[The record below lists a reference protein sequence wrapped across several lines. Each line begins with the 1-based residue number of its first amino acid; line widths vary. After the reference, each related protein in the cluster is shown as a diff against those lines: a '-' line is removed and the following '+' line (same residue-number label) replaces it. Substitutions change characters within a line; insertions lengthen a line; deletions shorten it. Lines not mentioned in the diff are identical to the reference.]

1 MLSYNAPWNPSG
13 GSPVEMPAD
22 EQTRCLSRAR
32 VWPKEGSVRRIVLA
46 AVLSLIALTPAAGE
60 VRIMASSGGE
70 VTEYLKLFATLRQSG
85 ERVVIDGPCF
95 SACTLVLSAV
105 PADRIC
111 VTPKAVLG
119 FHAAR
124 WVDGQGRQYDASAET
139 RVLVATYPAG
149 IQEWIRRQGG
159 LKSRPIFL
167 RGRQLAAMYR
177 RC

>member
-1 MLSYNAPWNPSG
+1 
-13 GSPVEMPAD
+13 MPAD
-22 EQTRCLSRAR
+22 ERMRCLSRAR
-32 VWPKEGSVRRIVLA
+32 VWSKEGSVRRIVLA
-46 AVLSLIALTPAAGE
+46 AVLSVIALTPAAGE
-60 VRIMASSGGE
+60 VRILASSGGE
-70 VTEYLKLFATLRQSG
+70 VTEYLRLFATLRQSG

-124 WVDGQGRQYDASAET
+124 WVDGQGRQYDASEET
-139 RVLVATYPAG
+139 RVLVAAYPAG
-149 IQEWIRRQGG
+149 IQAWIRRQGG